1 MLPHGSVISAG
12 AFCSG
17 FSSKVAEGAIGD
29 GVSSG
34 EWHGVVARCGRRES
48 TRGTL
53 DSASDQ
59 ACMEK
64 KKAEEG
70 EGRR

>member
-34 EWHGVVARCGRRES
+34 RATTRASVSGMEWLRGVDDGNRHVAH
-48 TRGTL
+48 
-53 DSASDQ
+53 
-59 ACMEK
+59 
-64 KKAEEG
+64 
-70 EGRR
+70 